1 MVGLVSF
8 HPHVGPVFRPQ
19 GIREAQRNWGDREIL
34 LPSPSSC
41 LLLPPDTSS
50 PAFPLKALPGSLA
63 QEDLLASW
71 SSFCQESGEGMD
83 PKIWAHSWRH
93 LG

>member
-8 HPHVGPVFRPQ
+8 HPHV
-19 GIREAQRNWGDREIL
+19 AQCSDLRGSGKPRGTGETEIL

-41 LLLPPDTSS
+41 FLLPPDMSN